1 MRNIVITVAYDGT
14 AYAGWQVQ
22 LNGNTV
28 AGEINKAILSLTGK
42 KSILYGSGR
51 TDSGVHAIAQTAN
64 FKTEFTASCEKIM
77 AGLNFYLPKDIRV
90 TSAREADLSFN
101 SRFGAKE
108 KTYVYLIYNA
118 TVLPPFYINRAWH
131 VKYPLDITAM
141 KTAAKEIEGKRDFAA
156 FMSAGSYVKG
166 TVRNITELTVVR
178 MGDVIAITVTADGF
192 LYNMVR
198 IIAGT
203 LMSAGMGKLSTEQV
217 RQIVESCDRSI
228 GAPTAPPQ
236 GLYLKEVR
244 YQ

>member
-22 LNGNTV
+22 LNGETV
-28 AGEINKAILSLTGK
+28 AGEINKAIVSLTGK

-64 FKTEFTASCEKIM
+64 FKTEFTAPCEKIV

-108 KTYVYLIYNA
+108 KTYVYLIYNS
-118 TVLPPFYINRAWH
+118 TVLPPFYLNRAWH

-141 KTAAKEIEGKRDFAA
+141 KTAAREIEGKRDFAA

-198 IIAGT
+198 IMVGT
-203 LMSAGMGKLSTEQV
+203 LLYISEGKL
-217 RQIVESCDRSI
+217 ESGSIPAILAAKDRAAA
-228 GAPTAPPQ
+228 GKTAPPE
-236 GLYLKEVR
+236 GLYLNKVL
-244 YQ
+244 Y